1 MARVSLRSVC
11 EVRESS
17 AVAAMA
23 DGQDSLGMS
32 GVRSTFSDRS
42 SDQVQVMLHR
52 NNRLHGQLLPGAQ
65 RAAAELGADDT
76 NPMSHSAPAPALSQ
90 VPLELSGSCVATTSR
105 RSAGLK
111 RSVLA
116 GSRPPSALPTTSLG
130 RSAHT
135 NAPHEGC
142 THAGPGRTRRFRAQ
156 SQHRIQSVFMHGSA
170 AKQPY

>member
-1 MARVSLRSVC
+1 M
-11 EVRESS
+11 ESS
-17 AVAAMA
+17 CKSSAAAAMSHERLIEVA
-23 DGQDSLGMS
+23 LGPHTRRLIELLS
-32 GVRSTFSDRS
+32 RVRGLARGSQWPKRRTA
-42 SDQVQVMLHR
+42 
-52 NNRLHGQLLPGAQ
+52 N
-65 RAAAELGADDT
+65 AEMAI
-76 NPMSHSAPAPALSQ
+76 PMSHSAPAPALSQ